1 MKKQEFLNELRSKLV
16 GLPKEDIDNR
26 INFYE
31 EMINDRMDDG
41 KTEEEAV
48 ADIGSVDD
56 VVRQIANETPMLKLV
71 AEKAKPKRALRAW
84 EIVLIILGFPL
95 WFPLVITFTVLALVF
110 YLLFWILVIVSY
122 AVEASLAATS
132 VAGLVVFCAYLADS
146 TVNLLPLGYSLM
158 ALGGTMLFVF
168 ACIGATKLTIFLSK
182 KMILGIKTAFIR
194 KGAKQ

>member
-1 MKKQEFLNELRSKLV
+1 MKKQEFLTELRSKLN

-56 VVRQIANETPMLKLV
+56 VVRQIANDTPMLRLV
-71 AEKAKPKRALRAW
+71 AEKAKPKRALRVW

-95 WFPLVITFTVLALVF
+95 WFPLVITSIVLALVF
-110 YLLFWILVIVSY
+110 YLLFWILVIVTY
-122 AVEASLAATS
+122 AVEACLVGVSIG
-132 VAGLVVFCAYLADS
+132 GLVAFLAYLIDGGV
-146 TVNLLPLGYSLM
+146 VNLVPLGYSL
-158 ALGGTMLFVF
+158 ACFGASILFVF
-168 ACIGATKLTIFLSK
+168 ACVGATKLTVFLSK
-182 KMILGIKTAFIR
+182 KMILRIKTAFIR
-194 KGAKQ
+194 KGAK

>member
-1 MKKQEFLNELRSKLV
+1 MKKQEFLTELRSKLN

-26 INFYE
+26 VNFYE

-41 KTEEEAV
+41 KSEEEAV
-48 ADIGSVDD
+48 ADIGSVDE
-56 VVRQIANETPMLKLV
+56 VVRQIANDTPMLRLV

-84 EIVLIILGFPL
+84 EIVLIVLGFPL
-95 WFPLVITFTVLALVF
+95 WFPLLITAGVLTLVF

-122 AVEASLAATS
+122 AVEALLAVTS
-132 VAGLVVFCAYLADS
+132 VAGFVSFVGYLADG
-146 TVNLLPLGYSLM
+146 TVNLIPLGYSIM
-158 ALGGTMLFVF
+158 ALGGTILFIF

-194 KGAKQ
+194 KGAK

>member
-1 MKKQEFLNELRSKLV
+1 MKKQEFLTELRSKLV
-16 GLPKEDIDNR
+16 GLPKEDVDNR

-31 EMINDRMDDG
+31 EMINDRIDDG
-41 KTEEEAV
+41 KSEEEAV
-48 ADIGSVDD
+48 ADIGSVDE

-95 WFPLVITFTVLALVF
+95 WFPLVITASVLALVF

-122 AVEASLAATS
+122 AVEAALAGTS
-132 VAGLVVFCAYLADS
+132 VMGLVVFCAYLADG

-158 ALGGTMLFVF
+158 ALGGAMLFVF

-182 KMILGIKTAFIR
+182 KMVLGIKTAFIR

>member
-41 KTEEEAV
+41 KSEEEAV
-48 ADIGSVDD
+48 ADIGSVDE

-95 WFPLVITFTVLALVF
+95 WFPLLITFTVLALVF

-122 AVEASLAATS
+122 AVEAALAATS
-132 VAGLVVFCAYLADS
+132 VAGLVVFCAYLADG

-158 ALGGTMLFVF
+158 ALGGTMLFIF

-182 KMILGIKTAFIR
+182 KMVLGIKTAFIR
-194 KGAKQ
+194 KGAKK

>member
-41 KTEEEAV
+41 KSEEEAV
-48 ADIGSVDD
+48 ADIGSVDE

-95 WFPLVITFTVLALVF
+95 WFPLLITFTVLALVF

-122 AVEASLAATS
+122 AIEAVLAATS
-132 VAGLVVFCAYLADS
+132 VAGIVVFCAYLVDG

-158 ALGGTMLFVF
+158 ALGGTMLFIF

-182 KMILGIKTAFIR
+182 KMVLGIKTAFIR
-194 KGAKQ
+194 KGAKK

>member
-1 MKKQEFLNELRSKLV
+1 MKKQEFLTELRSKLN

-56 VVRQIANETPMLKLV
+56 VVRQIANDTPMLRLV

-95 WFPLVITFTVLALVF
+95 WFPLVITSIVLA
-110 YLLFWILVIVSY
+110 
-122 AVEASLAATS
+122 
-132 VAGLVVFCAYLADS
+132 
-146 TVNLLPLGYSLM
+146 
-158 ALGGTMLFVF
+158 
-168 ACIGATKLTIFLSK
+168 
-182 KMILGIKTAFIR
+182 
-194 KGAKQ
+194 